1 MDKPVVAGAYR
12 EEVTS
17 DAEKSLTGMFLLAD
31 QPEST
36 IKELEDVCRWYRYP
50 KGEQIF
56 DRSDT
61 RRHVYFIVEGCVRA
75 VDHAQSGQEVAFVD
89 LKAGEHLGE
98 LSALDG
104 EPRSATVYA
113 VEDSLLAE
121 VPDKVFVKY
130 LREHPDIALRMML
143 AFVRNIRV
151 LNSRVVGLSSLNGVQ
166 RVYGELLQIAEPDPA
181 NPRQW
186 VISIMPKHK
195 EIAVWAGTTP
205 DTVARAVGK
214 LLGAEVVKRRQ
225 KSLYI
230 LDRSRLQD
238 LATAS

>member
-17 DAEKSLTGMFLLAD
+17 DAEKSLAGMFLLED

-36 IKELEDVCRWYRYP
+36 IKELEDICRWDRYP
-50 KGEQIF
+50 KGEPIF
-56 DRSDT
+56 GRSDT
-61 RRHVYFIVEGCVRA
+61 SRDVYFIIEGCVRA
-75 VDHAQSGQEVAFVD
+75 VDHAPSGQEVAFVD
-89 LKAGEHLGE
+89 LKAGEHFGE

-113 VEDSLLAE
+113 VEDSVMAE
-121 VPDKVFVKY
+121 VPDKMFVKY
-130 LREHPDIALRMML
+130 LREHPDVALRML
-143 AFVRNIRV
+143 FALGGFVRR
-151 LNSRVVGLSSLNGVQ
+151 LNERVVCLSCLTDVQ
-166 RVYGELLQIAEPDPA
+166 RVYGELLQIAEPDPT
-181 NPRQW
+181 NPRRW
-186 VISIMPKHK
+186 VIHIMPMHK

-205 DTVARAVGK
+205 KTVASAVGK
-214 LLGAEVVKRRQ
+214 LLEAEVVKRRQ

-230 LDRSRLQD
+230 LDRSRLQE